1 MSSILFK
8 FAKKLKSIRK
18 ERDLSQEKLAL
29 MCNMEKAHIGRIET
43 MKRNAKLTTLEKIA
57 DGLGITVSELLDFD
71 D

>member
-43 MKRNAKLTTLEKIA
+43 MKRNAKDRKS
-57 DGLGITVSELLDFD
+57 VV
-71 D
+71 